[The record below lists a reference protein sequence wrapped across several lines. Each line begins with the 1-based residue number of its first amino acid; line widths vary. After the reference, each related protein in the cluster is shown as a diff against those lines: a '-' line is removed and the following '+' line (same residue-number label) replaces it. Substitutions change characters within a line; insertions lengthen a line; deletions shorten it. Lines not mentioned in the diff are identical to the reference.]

1 MYIDSKYLVLI
12 ALLLLIGNLIL
23 IIYETFFRRRSVFR
37 PEGFVMYLTVLV
49 VAEFTGISVF
59 LVGNTGNRIT
69 QAETAWAVLAACI
82 GITVMLLWHV
92 SLMVRSDAALRQAIA
107 AIIGIVEA
115 GAPNLNGHA
124 LHVRKLA
131 LLIYENLPLD
141 RKIFVNPSE
150 LEAAALLLDIG
161 QFGAPRSITEKWGKL
176 SPEEKALMRES
187 SDTAADILKRVEG
200 FGHISEWIRCNYER
214 VDGEGRMGLS
224 GKEIPFEARILAVAG
239 TYSAITLT
247 RTYKASQSYGEAIEE
262 LHIVAGKQLDRE
274 IVDIFCKIPIEEI
287 NACMSE
293 VESELKYIRRFG
305 E

>member
-1 MYIDSKYLVLI
+1 MYIDSKYLILI
-12 ALLLLIGNLIL
+12 ALLLLIGDLVL

-37 PEGFVMYLTVLV
+37 PAGLVMCLTVLV
-49 VAEFTGISVF
+49 IAEFAGISAY
-59 LVGNTGNRIT
+59 LVVNTGSRIT
-69 QAETAWAVLAACI
+69 QEETAKAILAGCL
-82 GITVMLLWHV
+82 GITVMLIWHV
-92 SLMVRSDAALRQAIA
+92 SLMVKSDIALRQVVA

-141 RKIFVNPSE
+141 RKIFINPSE

-161 QFGAPRSITEKWGKL
+161 QFGVSRSITEKWGKL
-176 SPEEKALMRES
+176 SPEEKVLMRES

-200 FGHISEWIRCNYER
+200 FGHISEWIRCHYER

-274 IVDIFCKIPIEEI
+274 IVEIFCRIPIEQI
-287 NACMSE
+287 NACMTE
-293 VESELKYIRRFG
+293 VDSELKHIRRFG